1 MSSYWESGHHRRFVT
16 VHCAHQR
23 AAWREAD
30 DTFQDAERRKE
41 AERWFC
47 EQAFA
52 WAQRGGLRVDAA
64 AVAVTLWRRFFTSD
78 ATFKTANPYLVILA
92 CLTLAAE
99 LCDAVLDVHAVRA
112 AVARKLPEGRG
123 FSSADVAIARAALV
137 ARGAGALRIHTP
149 YQMLQLYAADVGA
162 SPSMLQAAWAFT
174 NDAVVYTDALLTW
187 SPHIIALAA
196 LRMAATFFKR
206 SIDAWMTAALVPME
220 QVEAASS
227 ELLILL
233 KASSDAARL
242 AAVRDARRSYVLT
255 VEAVAPWVVG
265 DSGSTNGKPGSASG
279 APAAASAPASTV
291 VALPSSPSAVPSTSS
306 APAHG

>member
-1 MSSYWESGHHRRFVT
+1 MSSYWESGHHRRYIAVR
-16 VHCAHQR
+16 CAHER

-99 LCDAVLDVHAVRA
+99 LCDAVLDVHAVRT
-112 AVARKLPEGRG
+112 AVARKLPEGKG
-123 FSSADVAIARAALV
+123 FSSADVAIARAALI

-149 YQMLQLYAADVGA
+149 YHMLQLYAADVGA

-174 NDAVVYTDALLTW
+174 NDAVVYTDALLAW
-187 SPHIIALAA
+187 PPHIIALAA

-206 SIDAWMTAALVPME
+206 SIDAWMTAALVPLE

-227 ELLILL
+227 ELLVLL
-233 KASSDAARL
+233 KASSDAAQL
-242 AAVRDARRSYVLT
+242 AAVRDARRSYVLA
-255 VEAVAPWVVG
+255 VEAVTPWAVG
-265 DSGSTNGKPGSASG
+265 EGSTSDSNGGASGST
-279 APAAASAPASTV
+279 AAAAA
-291 VALPSSPSAVPSTSS
+291 AAVPDVPPPQGAALSTPSL
-306 APAHG
+306 PALG